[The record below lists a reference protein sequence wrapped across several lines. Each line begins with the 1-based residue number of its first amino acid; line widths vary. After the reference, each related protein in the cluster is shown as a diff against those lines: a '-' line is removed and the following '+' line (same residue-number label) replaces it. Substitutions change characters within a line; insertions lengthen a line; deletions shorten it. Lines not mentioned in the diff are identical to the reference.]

1 MENEKMARYK
11 LILFGDERVGKTS
24 LVERYVNDKFEE
36 NYIRTLGYNVYEK
49 RVPCGNYIVSLMIYD
64 IGGQEKF
71 VELRK
76 KYAQGAHTALIVFD
90 VTNEKSYERVN
101 KWVQELNWIVGTLPF
116 IIIGN
121 KIDLIEQRTVETYT
135 GDKLSNNLGAIS
147 YIETSAKS
155 GENVEMAF
163 NQLAIETLRTH
174 IKI

>member
-1 MENEKMARYK
+1 MEDKNLARYK

-36 NYIRTLGYNVYEK
+36 NYISTLGYNVYEK
-49 RVPCGNYIVSLMIYD
+49 RVPCGDYIVSLMLYD

-76 KYAQGAHTALIVFD
+76 KYAHGAQTALIVFD
-90 VTNEKSYERVN
+90 VTNERSYDRVE
-101 KWVQELNWIVGTLPF
+101 KWVQELHRFVGEVPF

-121 KIDLIEQRTVETYT
+121 KIDLEEQRKIETYM
-135 GDKLSNNLGAIS
+135 GDKICMDLGAIT

-155 GENVEMAF
+155 GVNVEMAF
-163 NQLAIETLRTH
+163 EQLAIETLRMH
-174 IKI
+174 IQT